1 MPRVSVVVPV
11 YEVEPYLAARL
22 DSVLDQSYGDFEV
35 VVVDDGSTDG
45 GPRIAERDPR
55 VRLLRRCV

>member
-1 MPRVSVVVPV
+1 MPQVSVVVPV
-11 YEVEPYLAARL
+11 YEVEPYLAACL
-22 DSVLDQSYGDFEV
+22 DSVLAQSYGDF
-35 VVVDDGSTDG
+35 VVDDGSTDG